1 MILKSETDKRIIVKG
16 DFNGKEAKLLIDTGA
31 VAGIISDNVVKKFDL
46 KVNKSK
52 KFYMQGA
59 GGKFKA
65 YLCETPLSIGGKL
78 MYQFLVADID
88 NLIKSILTETGVEI
102 DGIISLPQM
111 KGLNIDINTA
121 SNYIN
126 IG

>member
-1 MILKSETDKRIIVKG
+1 MILQSESDKRIIVQGTINSK
-16 DFNGKEAKLLIDTGA
+16 KAYMLVDTGA
-31 VAGIISDNVVKKFDL
+31 VAGIISDNVVKKFGL
-46 KVNKSK
+46 NVNKSK

-88 NLIKSILTETGVEI
+88 NLIKSILTETNVEI

-111 KGLNIDINTA
+111 KALNIDINTA
-121 SNYIN
+121 SNYID

>member
-1 MILKSETDKRIIVKG
+1 MILKSETDKRIIVRG
-16 DFNGKEAKLLIDTGA
+16 DLNGKEAKLLIDTGA
-31 VAGIISDNVVKKFDL
+31 VAGIISDDVVKKFDL
-46 KVNKSK
+46 KVNKAK
-52 KFYMQGA
+52 KYYMQGA